1 MIHCR
6 TVVENPRR
14 IFRRAIAALLL
25 TATVAGGAAM
35 AQDRLPGARDPVDQP
50 FADNSIWNTPIG
62 RGAQYQ
68 AADAA
73 ESRMLHTDDAGGHS
87 GSYPWIGADAIG
99 LYHARA
105 NDMVMR
111 WLYNARSGSVPWPD
125 GPPVT
130 NGSVDLPTPAGVQF
144 LGGSDGHA
152 ILIDP
157 PGRYAYEVWQGA
169 QAGQRAYRAVYL
181 VRTDLRGSG
190 IASGEGLSEG
200 IRAFGGSLAGG
211 IVRCSE
217 LAKGEIPH
225 AVALLLSTTQ
235 LHAISRKGNGPD
247 YPTYLLAAQ
256 NAQWDTTTH
265 KWMLRHGDL
274 HIIPDSSH
282 TFAVH
287 FDSSRDNV
295 FTEPPANLTLAPHSP
310 DEMRYF
316 ELGRYIAAL
325 ERSGADANELKV
337 ERALKIAIPITCI
350 IIAIFGAPLA
360 TSSQRGGAAFGVGI
374 SLAVTVIFLML
385 IQITKAVGQG
395 GVIPPTLAAWL
406 PNILFGALGALLLT
420 RVRT

>member
-169 QAGQRAYRAVYL
+169 QAGH
-181 VRTDLRGSG
+181 DESERG
-190 IASGEGLSEG
+190 E
-200 IRAFGGSLAGG
+200 
-211 IVRCSE
+211 
-217 LAKGEIPH
+217 
-225 AVALLLSTTQ
+225 
-235 LHAISRKGNGPD
+235 
-247 YPTYLLAAQ
+247 
-256 NAQWDTTTH
+256 
-265 KWMLRHGDL
+265 
-274 HIIPDSSH
+274 
-282 TFAVH
+282 
-287 FDSSRDNV
+287 
-295 FTEPPANLTLAPHSP
+295 
-310 DEMRYF
+310 
-316 ELGRYIAAL
+316 
-325 ERSGADANELKV
+325 
-337 ERALKIAIPITCI
+337 
-350 IIAIFGAPLA
+350 
-360 TSSQRGGAAFGVGI
+360 
-374 SLAVTVIFLML
+374 
-385 IQITKAVGQG
+385 
-395 GVIPPTLAAWL
+395 
-406 PNILFGALGALLLT
+406 
-420 RVRT
+420 

>member
-1 MIHCR
+1 VKLSLRPLDRYVLTEFWKIFVATALGFPLLTIIIDLTDHLNTYLNRNLGNGQIALSYLYWIPDSMFMVLPAAVLFA
-6 TVVENPRR
+6 TVFSIGALTRHSEVTAAKASGISFHRMVAP
-14 IFRRAIAALLL
+14 IFFGAAL
-25 TATVAGGAAM
+25 AA
-35 AQDRLPGARDPVDQP
+35 L
-50 FADNSIWNTPIG
+50 F
-62 RGAQYQ
+62 
-68 AADAA
+68 
-73 ESRMLHTDDAGGHS
+73 
-87 GSYPWIGADAIG
+87 G
-99 LYHARA
+99 LFLGEL
-105 NDMVMR
+105 V
-111 WLYNARSGSVPWPD
+111 
-125 GPPVT
+125 PVT
-130 NGSVDLPTPAGVQF
+130 DARRNQ
-144 LGGSDGHA
+144 
-152 ILIDP
+152 ILEEHTFSTTD
-157 PGRYAYEVWQGA
+157 RFNFAFE
-169 QAGQRAYRAVYL
+169 GQRGRVYQI
-181 VRTDLRGSG
+181 S
-190 IASGEGLSEG
+190 
-200 IRAFGGSLAGG
+200 SLDVDRRY
-211 IVRCSE
+211 IDN
-217 LAKGEIPH
+217 L
-225 AVALLLSTTQ
+225 
-235 LHAISRKGNGPD
+235 AISRKGNGPD

-265 KWMLRHGDL
+265 KWTLRHGDL
-274 HIIPDSSH
+274 HIIPDSSQ